1 MNIPDTLRQ
10 WANSGQPHHRAAL
23 YLTVEYDD
31 SAAADFHFDTIGS
44 APALLAAL
52 EETLIR
58 NDSLRLFVTIV
69 LRRAQSKVNKP
80 KTAPDDQ

>member
-10 WANSGQPHHRAAL
+10 WANDGQPHHRAAL

-31 SAAADFHFDTIGS
+31 QAAADLHFDAIGS
-44 APALLAAL
+44 HPALLAAL

-58 NDSLRLFVTIV
+58 NDSLRLFVTIA
-69 LRRAQSKVNKP
+69 LKRALSKVK
-80 KTAPDDQ
+80 Q

>member
-1 MNIPDTLRQ
+1 MNITDTLRQ

-31 SAAADFHFDTIGS
+31 NAAADLHFDTIGS
-44 APALLAAL
+44 TPALLAAL

-58 NDSLRLFVTIV
+58 NDSLRLFLTIA
-69 LRRAQSKVNKP
+69 LRRAQTRINKA
-80 KTAPDDQ
+80 KK